1 MQSSL
6 TRNIAAAFVV
16 FGVYMTIGTG
26 ESFCQDNGDVSKMH
40 EVSPYRLQLSDT
52 VDISFPFSPEYNQ
65 TVSIQP
71 DGRLSLK
78 EAAPIQAQG
87 ASLEE
92 LNERVVVAYRG
103 ILKDPTVFVT
113 LKEFQR
119 PSFYASGE
127 IGRPGRYELRA
138 KTTLVQALSEAG
150 GLLNE
155 RAKRTQVVVFRS
167 RPDGTYEPT
176 VYDVKALLNSHG
188 PVEDVLIHPG
198 DIINV
203 PQNKF
208 SKVSRFIPTANLG
221 ATVAP
226 VY

>member
-1 MQSSL
+1 MKPSL
-6 TRNIAAAFVV
+6 LRIVAVAIVV
-16 FGVYMTIGTG
+16 AGIYPVGKARECFA
-26 ESFCQDNGDVSKMH
+26 QDKADASKA
-40 EVSPYRLQLSDT
+40 SGSAYRLQLSDT

-65 TVSIQP
+65 TASIQP
-71 DGRLSLK
+71 DGRIALK
-78 EAAPIQAQG
+78 EAAPVQASG
-87 ASLEE
+87 TSLEE
-92 LNERVVVAYRG
+92 LNERVVLAYKG
-103 ILKDPTVFVT
+103 ILKDPEVHVT

-138 KTTLVQALSEAG
+138 KTTLIQALSEAG

-155 RAKRTQVVVFRS
+155 RAKRTEVVILRP
-167 RPDGTYEPT
+167 RPDGTYVPT
-176 VYDVKALLNSHG
+176 VYDVKALLNTKA
-188 PVEDVLIHPG
+188 PIEDVLIHPG

-226 VY
+226 IY